1 MRVALKSVGS
11 GIVGDPIYNAGNE
24 ADRGYLHAFSLCF
37 QYRDEQ
43 YRFVCDPREYQ
54 VLGRFEGLE
63 QITCDWLQGQ
73 LIINLFKEV
82 DDAFLAEL
90 KSGLNALAQSQL
102 WADKQGR
109 TMVLQHR
116 YADGAPS
123 EVLVGELDARPV
135 VEESGLKYQLDIG
148 RNQNFGLFLD
158 MRYGR
163 DWVRENAKHKNVL
176 NLFAYTCGFSVAA
189 IAGGADKVV
198 NVDMAKASL
207 SKGRENHKLNGHNI
221 NQVSFMGHDIFK
233 SWGKIKKSGQYD
245 LIIIDPPSFQKGSFA
260 LTKDYKK
267 ILRRL
272 PDLLADGGQVM
283 ACVNSPSVTSD
294 FLIESMKEE
303 APELTFRERLDNPP
317 EFMDVDSEAA
327 LKVLLFSEKQ

>member
-1 MRVALKSVGS
+1 MQASQLPLFFQHLRSELAQA
-11 GIVGDPIYNAGNE
+11 PNE
-24 ADRGYLHAFSLCF
+24 VRRLFHGRGRH
-37 QYRDEQ
+37 
-43 YRFVCDPREYQ
+43 
-54 VLGRFEGLE
+54 FEGLE

-82 DDAFLAEL
+82 DEVFLSEL
-90 KSGLNALAQSQL
+90 KQGAIALSESEL
-102 WADKQGR
+102 WSEKQGS
-109 TMVLQHR
+109 TIVIQYR

-123 EVLVGELDARPV
+123 EVLVGELDVRPI

-163 DWVRENAKHKNVL
+163 DWVRENAKYKNVL

-198 NVDMAKASL
+198 NVDMARASL
-207 SKGRENHKLNGHNI
+207 AKGRENHKLNDHNI
-221 NQVSFMGHDIFK
+221 NQVSFLGHDIFK
-233 SWGKIKKSGQYD
+233 SWGKIKKAGQYD
-245 LIIIDPPSFQKGSFA
+245 LIVIDPPSFQKGSFA

-272 PDLLADGGQVM
+272 AELLAPGGQVL
-283 ACVNSPSVTSD
+283 ACVNSPSVTSE

-303 APELTFRERLDNPP
+303 APQLTFRERLDNPP

-327 LKVLLFSEKQ
+327 LKVLLFS